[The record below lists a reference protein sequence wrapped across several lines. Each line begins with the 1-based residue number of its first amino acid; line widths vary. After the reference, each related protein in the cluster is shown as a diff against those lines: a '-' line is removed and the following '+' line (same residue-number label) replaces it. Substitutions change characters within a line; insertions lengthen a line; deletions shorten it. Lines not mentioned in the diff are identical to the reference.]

1 MALVRR
7 FLIIVFGFFCV
18 FTVLFLGDKIQS
30 DLLDRRIDRTSKYN
44 PVYRPYALWEESQ
57 LFENPN
63 YDNLSIL
70 VEIDNKLLYLI
81 DTDTNKV
88 IKKYVVATGTSDT
101 PTPIGTY
108 KIVQK
113 GKWGT
118 GFGTRWIGINVPWGR
133 YGIHGTN
140 KPSSIG
146 YNASHGC
153 IRMRNKDV
161 EELYRMVKYNTP
173 VIIIG
178 GPFGPFSHGFRIL
191 IPGDRGSDVQ
201 EVQRRL
207 KIKGYYFGSLDGIY
221 GDGMKAALIRFQRD
235 NKMPITHK
243 IGYSTYKK
251 LDIILMD

>member
-161 EELYRMVKYNTP
+161 EENGIALCLIHHKLFDRDVFTIDKEMKLLVAQEAHGSNGFEEWIMRYHNNHIRVPIQTSYIPRDIFVKWHQHE
-173 VIIIG
+173 VFR
-178 GPFGPFSHGFRIL
+178 GPARN
-191 IPGDRGSDVQ
+191 
-201 EVQRRL
+201 E
-207 KIKGYYFGSLDGIY
+207 
-221 GDGMKAALIRFQRD
+221 
-235 NKMPITHK
+235 
-243 IGYSTYKK
+243 
-251 LDIILMD
+251 